1 MSIYKE
7 LTPIIEYLTQ
17 IRKLENY
24 LVFDVT
30 FPITWKML
38 KRHIIEDKFVNNGTE
53 NNLLNLSFVSEYDE
67 KNINLIQENILNI
80 INYNLE
86 REEKERLLEAKI
98 NELKTIFDKESLD
111 SLKNFKFD
119 INKKIPLKDVKSKPT
134 SEITELPNIIVEEG

>member
-7 LTPIIEYLTQ
+7 LTPIINYLTQ

-53 NNLLNLSFVSEYDE
+53 NNLLNLINTVKIVFIKSIIYGDFQYSRE
-67 KNINLIQENILNI
+67 KSNHRTSQEK
-80 INYNLE
+80 
-86 REEKERLLEAKI
+86 R
-98 NELKTIFDKESLD
+98 SCM
-111 SLKNFKFD
+111 
-119 INKKIPLKDVKSKPT
+119 
-134 SEITELPNIIVEEG
+134 